1 MKLRLRDVISYQG
14 RDFVVEAILTYRLAG
29 KSYPL
34 ARAVDG
40 DQGGNDNVRWV
51 EPLLSDL
58 DDRFLFFKEVRD
70 LSLGTPPPSTISYKG
85 ASYVPRLSGT
95 ATVEIEGNAPGRNPG
110 PCELWRYRAAGD
122 VFLQI
127 EKWPNLTVALAGE
140 SVHKDMVEIYPSP

>member
-14 RDFVVEAILTYRLAG
+14 SDFVVEAILTYRLAG

-34 ARAVDG
+34 VRAVDG
-40 DQGGNDNVRWV
+40 DEVRWV
-51 EPLLSDL
+51 EPLLNDL

-70 LSLGTPPPSTISYKG
+70 LSVGVPPPSTISYKG
-85 ASYVPRLSGT
+85 GSYVPRLSGT
-95 ATVEIEGNAPGRNPG
+95 ATVEIEGNATGRTVG

-127 EKWPNLTVALAGE
+127 EKWPNLTVTLAGE
-140 SVHKDMVEIYPSP
+140 SVHKDMVEVYPSP